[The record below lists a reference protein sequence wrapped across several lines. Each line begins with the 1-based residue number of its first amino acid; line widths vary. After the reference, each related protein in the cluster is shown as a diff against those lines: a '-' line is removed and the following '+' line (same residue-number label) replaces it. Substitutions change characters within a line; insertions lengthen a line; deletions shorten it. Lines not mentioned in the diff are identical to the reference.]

1 MVYFHLFLALTFN
14 AAANICIKLGSKQMA
29 LDLQQL
35 MSEPL
40 MLIKN
45 GYLVI
50 GLCFFA
56 LALVLYSLVLSKMNL
71 SIAYPIMTG
80 VGFIFVVGF
89 SVFVLREQLFW
100 WQWLGIASILAGV
113 ILLSQGSLSS

>member
-1 MVYFHLFLALTFN
+1 MVYFQLFLALTFN
-14 AAANICIKLGSKQMA
+14 AVANICIKLGSKQMA

-45 GYLVI
+45 GYLVL

-56 LALVLYSLVLSKMNL
+56 AALVLYSFVLSKMSL
-71 SIAYPIMTG
+71 SVAYPIMTG
-80 VGFIFVVGF
+80 VGFVFVIGF
-89 SVFVLREQLFW
+89 SVLVLREQLFW

-113 ILLSQGSLSS
+113 ILLSQGPLSS